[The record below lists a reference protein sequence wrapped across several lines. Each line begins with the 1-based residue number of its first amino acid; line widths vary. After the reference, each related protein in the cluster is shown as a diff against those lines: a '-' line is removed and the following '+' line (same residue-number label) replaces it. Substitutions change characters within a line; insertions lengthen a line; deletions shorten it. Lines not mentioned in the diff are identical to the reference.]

1 MVPKRK
7 ESMSHLDEV
16 ARCKVNGPEGWAV
29 FAWER
34 IGDGNDLVVT
44 GGVPRLLKAGPRK
57 GKPTWRD
64 VPTQKAVVTGAEIEA
79 EKARYEADTGKCSDC
94 MGSGQ
99 VFASWSQ
106 AEGKKYRACGR
117 CGGTGERPNGVGS
130 AAP

>member
-1 MVPKRK
+1 
-7 ESMSHLDEV
+7 MSHLNEV
-16 ARCKVNGPEGWAV
+16 ARRKVNGAEGWAV
-29 FAWER
+29 CAWER

-44 GGVPRLLKAGPRK
+44 GGVPRLLKTGPRK

-106 AEGKKYRACGR
+106 AEGKKCCTCGR
-117 CGGTGERPNGVGS
+117 CGGTGERPNVGAK
-130 AAP
+130 AASRRRVAP